1 VSGGLPSPDNLLLL
15 RAALADGDEATG
27 SWAEWTAGVGLD
39 RADHASQRLLPL
51 VFSNLRRLGV
61 DEPELP
67 RLRGIY
73 RHAWYR
79 NQLLF
84 RTAGEV
90 IGRFREAGIATLAL
104 KGIALSLLHYRDAGL
119 RPMGDIDLLVK
130 PAQADEAVALVE
142 RNGWRPLEPVPTFL
156 EVKHAHPF
164 VDDGRRQ
171 LDLHWNALWEAAPD
185 DDLWADAVPIEVQGE
200 ATLALDPTD
209 QLLHVC
215 VHGVQ
220 WDPTPSIRWVA
231 DAVTVL
237 RTAPIDWD
245 RLVARARARR
255 LTVGL
260 SVSLA
265 YLREE
270 LAAPVPA
277 GVVAELGAASAHVH
291 ERLGHRAKAWH
302 GGLTRRLVLNWDRH
316 RRLAVLYP
324 EYSRIGFP
332 EFVLQ
337 FAGVDS
343 YRRLPRAAV
352 GYSVEHWRR
361 RLARQ

>member
-1 VSGGLPSPDNLLLL
+1 MSAGFPSSENLLLL
-15 RAALADGDEATG
+15 RAALADGDEAG
-27 SWAEWTAGVGLD
+27 RSWAAWQAQVGLD
-39 RADHASQRLLPL
+39 DADWASQRLLPL
-51 VFSNLRRLGV
+51 VYRNLRRLAA
-61 DEPELP
+61 DDPELP

-84 RTAGEV
+84 RTAGGA
-90 IGRFREAGIATLAL
+90 ILRLREAGIGTLVL
-104 KGIALSLLHYRDAGL
+104 KGVALSLLHYRDAGL
-119 RPMGDIDLLVK
+119 RPMDDIDLLVK
-130 PAQADEAVALVE
+130 PAQAGEAIALLE
-142 RNGWRPLEPVPTFL
+142 RDGWRPLEVVPPCL

-164 VDDGRRQ
+164 IDADGRRV
-171 LDLHWNALWEAAPD
+171 DLHWNALWEAAPD
-185 DDLWADAVPIEVQGE
+185 DDLWAAAVPLEVSGVP
-200 ATLALDPTD
+200 TLALDPTD

-237 RTAPIDWD
+237 RDGSVDWE

-255 LTVGL
+255 LTLAL

-265 YLREE
+265 YLRDE
-270 LAAPVPA
+270 LAAPVPP
-277 GVVAELGAASAHVH
+277 GVVEELAAASTAVH
-291 ERLGHRAKAWH
+291 ERLGHRAKAWN
-302 GGLTRRLVLNWDRH
+302 GGLARRLVLNWDRH
-316 RRLAVLYP
+316 RRLAALYP

-332 EFVLQ
+332 EFVRQ
-337 FAGVDS
+337 FSGVES